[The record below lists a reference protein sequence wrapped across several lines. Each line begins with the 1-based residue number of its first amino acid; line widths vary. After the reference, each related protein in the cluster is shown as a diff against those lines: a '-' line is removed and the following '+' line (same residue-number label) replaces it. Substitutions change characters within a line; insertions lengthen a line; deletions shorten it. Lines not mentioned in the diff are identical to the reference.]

1 MNDRWDVMRV
11 LAIIPAFNEE
21 DSIASTVNEFLL
33 AQTGCDYLVVN
44 DGSTD
49 STEAICC
56 RNGYSHVTHPTNLGL
71 TSGFQTGVKYAL
83 EHNYDAVIQFDADG
97 QHVPS
102 FIPRMISEMDEK
114 EADIVIGSRFCTQKK
129 PLTLRMLGSRM
140 LSMAILLTTG
150 KKVSD
155 PTSGMRL
162 YNRSMIAL
170 FAGNLN
176 FGPEPDTI
184 SYLIAAGAS
193 VSEVQVQMHE
203 RIAGTS
209 YLSMGRSVRYMLHMF
224 ISILL
229 IQFFR
234 QRRNAL

>member
-1 MNDRWDVMRV
+1 MKTLV
-11 LAIIPAFNEE
+11 IIPAYNEE
-21 DSIASTVNEFLL
+21 ANIVRTVENLKR
-33 AQTGCDYLVVN
+33 ACPQIDYIVIN
-44 DGSTD
+44 DGSSD
-49 STEAICC
+49 STGPIC
-56 RNGYSHVTHPTNLGL
+56 REQGYPMIDLPINLGL
-71 TSGFQTGVKYAL
+71 AGAFQTGMRFAQ
-83 EHNYDAVIQFDADG
+83 ERGYDRVLQFDGDG
-97 QHVPS
+97 QHDPE
-102 FIPRMISEMDEK
+102 FIREMEDTMERTGS
-114 EADIVIGSRFCTQKK
+114 DIVIGSRFCTQKK

-150 KKVSD
+150 KKVSN

>member
-1 MNDRWDVMRV
+1 MKTLV
-11 LAIIPAFNEE
+11 IIPAYNEE
-21 DSIASTVNEFLL
+21 ANIVRTVENLKHTCPQDDFIII
-33 AQTGCDYLVVN
+33 N
-44 DGSTD
+44 DGSADQTGQ
-49 STEAICC
+49 IC
-56 RNGYSHVTHPTNLGL
+56 RQNRYPMIDLPINLGL
-71 TSGFQTGVKYAL
+71 AGAFQTGMRYA
-83 EHNYDAVIQFDADG
+83 EEQGYDRVLQFDGDG
-97 QHVPS
+97 QHDPS
-102 FIPRMISEMDEK
+102 FIREME
-114 EADIVIGSRFCTQKK
+114 ETMERSGCDIVIGSRFCTQKK

-162 YNRSMIAL
+162 YNRSMIGR
-170 FAGNLN
+170 FSQNLN

-184 SYLIAAGAS
+184 SYLISKGAS
-193 VSEVQVQMHE
+193 VAEVQVQMHE

-209 YLSMGRSVRYMLHMF
+209 YLSMGRSARYMLHMF

-234 QRRNAL
+234 QRRNPL